1 MADKSTLTN
10 EDIQTLSGLQGK
22 KLSTRAINDERDA
35 LNRRDVKEGVISAEG
50 IESGT
55 RFNIPEAP
63 RPQVPDAII
72 ANTRIPTEDQRTQQ
86 QDSANISQEA
96 NTLRETISGRQDILS
111 ELGLGDIKDS
121 FESLL
126 QKGQFTQRAEDQ
138 AGISDKTTALN
149 DIDNQ
154 LRETDL
160 KFTRNIE
167 AIQDASGLTRGQK
180 NARLSEVSRKQARQ
194 LADLSIIQATRRDNL
209 TTAQSLVDR
218 KVELEF
224 EPIEQK
230 LQFQQFLFQENK
242 ELFTTAEQRQFES
255 KVRKEQVQIDKDKVK
270 FGNLE
275 QMKANFTMNAA
286 EAGQGNAYLQS
297 IQAAESQDD
306 LFGIS
311 GIQNYSVTSEQKLN
325 KQLLNLKIT
334 SELEQAQAAK
344 DAKASG
350 LLSSSQLN
358 LTDDLRSEYNNL
370 AEVKDAKD
378 LESNTTS
385 LLLALEQE
393 NGVGDISA
401 INTFQ
406 RLVVDPG
413 VAVREGD
420 VALLQSAQSFTDKA
434 FLKAQGL
441 LVGDKLTEGA
451 RTQMKD
457 LALSVYDARI
467 AIVDERTSNIK
478 NRAEAGGIGGDD
490 YGKYIGQ
497 NYESSSAIKDKVSTL
512 DPAENVLSSY
522 DDVIDTPEVSLNFFS
537 NWLSTNSFE

>member
-126 QKGQFTQRAEDQ
+126 QKGQFTQRAENQ

-154 LRETDL
+154 LRETNL

>member
-154 LRETDL
+154 LRETNL

-413 VAVREGD
+413 VAVREGG

>member
-126 QKGQFTQRAEDQ
+126 QKGQFTQRAENQ

-154 LRETDL
+154 LRETNL

-311 GIQNYSVTSEQKLN
+311 GIQGFSTSRAEKLNQKL
-325 KQLLNLKIT
+325 KRRR
-334 SELEQAQAAK
+334 
-344 DAKASG
+344 G
-350 LLSSSQLN
+350 
-358 LTDDLRSEYNNL
+358 
-370 AEVKDAKD
+370 
-378 LESNTTS
+378 
-385 LLLALEQE
+385 
-393 NGVGDISA
+393 
-401 INTFQ
+401 
-406 RLVVDPG
+406 
-413 VAVREGD
+413 
-420 VALLQSAQSFTDKA
+420 
-434 FLKAQGL
+434 
-441 LVGDKLTEGA
+441 
-451 RTQMKD
+451 
-457 LALSVYDARI
+457 
-467 AIVDERTSNIK
+467 K
-478 NRAEAGGIGGDD
+478 ND
-490 YGKYIGQ
+490 
-497 NYESSSAIKDKVSTL
+497 
-512 DPAENVLSSY
+512 
-522 DDVIDTPEVSLNFFS
+522 
-537 NWLSTNSFE
+537 

>member
-72 ANTRIPTEDQRTQQ
+72 ANTRIPTEDQQTQQ

-154 LRETDL
+154 LRETNL

>member
-154 LRETDL
+154 LRETNL